1 MSTCNK
7 RECKRWQEKMQD
19 RYAQSMPRPL
29 SVDASGVEKPPD
41 ISRNYDQAE

>member
-1 MSTCNK
+1 MSSCNE

-19 RYAQSMPRPL
+19 RNAQSMPRPL
-29 SVDASGVEKPPD
+29 PVNASGVEKPPD